1 MAFELKPLPYD
12 PAALEPYISATTMN
26 LHHGKHLAT
35 YVANLNK
42 LIDGTPLAGKSIED
56 IILTA
61 AGDPEKAGVFNN
73 AGQLYNHELFWP
85 CLSPQGGGAPTG
97 ELAERIDATFGSVDK
112 FKEDFKAAALGQF
125 GSGWAW
131 LVLDKGALKITKTG
145 NADLP
150 LAHGQS
156 ALFGLDVWEHAYY
169 VDYQNRRADYVQ
181 AVLDRLINWKFVAE
195 NLKKAG

>member
-12 PAALEPYISATTMN
+12 PASLEPYISATTMN
-26 LHHGKHLAT
+26 LHHDKHLAT
-35 YVANLNK
+35 YVTNLNK
-42 LIDGTPLAGKSIED
+42 LIEGTPLASKSLEE

-61 AGDPEKAGVFNN
+61 AGDPEKTAVFNN
-73 AGQLYNHELFWP
+73 AGQAYNHELFWS
-85 CLSPQGGGAPTG
+85 CLSAQGGGAPSG
-97 ELAERIDATFGSVDK
+97 ELAERIDAAFGSVDK
-112 FKEDFKAAALGQF
+112 FKDEFKTAALGQF

-131 LVLDKGALKITKTG
+131 LVLDKGELKITKTS

-181 AVLDRLINWKFVAE
+181 AVLDRLINWSFVAE
-195 NLKKAG
+195 NLKKAV

>member
-35 YVANLNK
+35 YVTNLNK
-42 LIDGTPLAGKSIED
+42 LVEGTPLASKSLKE
-56 IILTA
+56 IILDA
-61 AGDPEKAGVFNN
+61 AGKPDKTAIFNN
-73 AGQLYNHELFWP
+73 AGQAFNHEMFWP

-97 ELAERIDATFGSVDK
+97 ELAARIDSAFGSVDK
-112 FKEDFKAAALGQF
+112 FKEEFKAAALGQF

-131 LVLDKGALKITKTG
+131 LALDKGELKITKTS

-150 LAHGQS
+150 LAHGQT

-181 AVLDRLINWKFVAE
+181 AVLDRLINWNFVAE
-195 NLKKAG
+195 NLKNAA